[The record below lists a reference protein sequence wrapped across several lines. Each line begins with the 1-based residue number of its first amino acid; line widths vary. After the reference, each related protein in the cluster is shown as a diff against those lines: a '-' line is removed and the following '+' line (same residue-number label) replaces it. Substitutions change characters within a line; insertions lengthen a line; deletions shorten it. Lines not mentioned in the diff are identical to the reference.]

1 MSQAASR
8 SFLPRHAMLRPIPHL
23 RALCA
28 LSALL
33 AGPSASCFE
42 EVPQGP
48 WPEYAQMTLLN
59 RTRELVQLT
68 AYPVRASV
76 DLGCEL
82 VVGRPG
88 LLTEGV
94 FDLSTPLPLPLLSG
108 EEISV
113 NPQDWDVGF
122 YSSRGDCDAVL
133 LRGAPAGDVVI
144 VWERAYGGVAYVR
157 DSDAPEHLLPSGQ
170 SVVLE
175 ADYDSSPADQLHAW
189 RERPCPSARPG
200 DLSGCTPAEI
210 AEAARVPTGAR
221 YRWTSR
227 VAQSAHARLRSPSP
241 ADDPSCPVQTPGC
254 RLEWGSAPSDGV
266 WEVVARQTPRSGC
279 ARFTLEQVEAPEG
292 ARITTE
298 WEVCAPE
305 EMIRPLW
312 PEDGTRAQARF
323 LDATSGDAQL
333 LQATITALSADGV
346 LLRSPRHLELAR
358 GAPSA
363 ASRVEWYTREATPE
377 HCGTTQATACGV
389 PLRARLLHARLSMG
403 ASTSQPAA
411 LGRPLLL
418 RASRRRATV
427 MLLRGGQVPWVDL
440 GCAREGASVFNAG
453 GPYIEAVALIEE

>member
-1 MSQAASR
+1 MPQAASR
-8 SFLPRHAMLRPIPHL
+8 SFLPRHVMLHPTHHL

-28 LSALL
+28 LAALL

-42 EVPQGP
+42 ETPQEQ

-76 DLGCEL
+76 DLGCVL
-82 VVGRPG
+82 VEGRPG

-113 NPQDWDVGF
+113 NPQDWGVGF

-133 LRGAPAGDVVI
+133 LRGSPAGDVVI
-144 VWERAYGGVAYVR
+144 GWSRAYGGVSFLR

-175 ADYDSSPADQLHAW
+175 ADYDNTPPEQLHTW

-210 AEAARVPTGAR
+210 AEAARVPAGAR
-221 YRWTSR
+221 YRWTSS

-241 ADDPSCPVQTPGC
+241 ADDPSCPVQTPGR
-254 RLEWGSAPSDGV
+254 RLEWSSAPLTGA
-266 WEVVARQTPRSGC
+266 WEVVERQTPRSGC

-292 ARITTE
+292 ARVTTE

-305 EMIRPLW
+305 AMLRPLW
-312 PEDGTRAQARF
+312 PEDGTRAQVRF

-346 LLRSPRHLELAR
+346 LLRPPRHLELAR
-358 GAPSA
+358 GTPSA
-363 ASRVEWYTREATPE
+363 ASRVEWFAREATPE
-377 HCGTTQATACGV
+377 QCGTTQATTCGV

-403 ASTSQPAA
+403 ASTTQPAV
-411 LGRPLLL
+411 LGRPLLFS
-418 RASRRRATV
+418 ASQRRATV

-440 GCAREGASVFNAG
+440 GCAREGARVFNAG
-453 GPYIEAVALIEE
+453 GLYIEAVALIEG